1 MKTLLSIIITTC
13 LTLSGCVLLPPP
25 QSQDSTVVAPHQ
37 PYPKPNHQTQR
48 PNPRHQ
54 PMSHQINQRQPQMNR
69 GNQMNRGTQMR
80 NQRQPNQ
87 GQQRQPQMNNRGSGG
102 PR

>member
-1 MKTLLSIIITTC
+1 MKTLLSIIITSC
-13 LTLSGCVLLPPP
+13 LSLSGCVLLPPP

-54 PMSHQINQRQPQMNR
+54 PMSHQINQRQPQTH
-69 GNQMNRGTQMR
+69 QMNNGSQVR
-80 NQRQPNQ
+80 NQQRQPNQ
-87 GQQRQPQMNNRGSGG
+87 GQQRQPQMNNRGSGR